1 LSSFNLFKGGGSARE
16 TDARKHSICPS
27 VRWCADVGR
36 TDEESNPEKIEN
48 SFARRTKEQLFL
60 QRLLSETSDRQL
72 SPQDN
77 NLRVDIKNKQK
88 TPSGD
93 DDVFLIRKQ

>member
-1 LSSFNLFKGGGSARE
+1 
-16 TDARKHSICPS
+16 
-27 VRWCADVGR
+27 
-36 TDEESNPEKIEN
+36 
-48 SFARRTKEQLFL
+48 
-60 QRLLSETSDRQL
+60 LSETSDRQL